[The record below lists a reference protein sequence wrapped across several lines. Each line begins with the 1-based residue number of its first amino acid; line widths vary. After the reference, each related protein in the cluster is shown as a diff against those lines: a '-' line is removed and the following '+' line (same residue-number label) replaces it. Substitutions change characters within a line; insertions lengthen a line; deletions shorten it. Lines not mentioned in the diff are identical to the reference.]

1 MTNRPAVVIKSKF
14 IVGSEGGTSF
24 NNYLNYMD
32 RAETHDKTND
42 FEKYQDY
49 MSNEE
54 KSTGLFTLNKDS
66 LNDEDKVYFKE
77 EFKKAQESGSV
88 LWQDVISFDNEWLKE
103 SWVLEE
109 KNIDNKQIQD
119 ATRSAVQDM
128 LKKEGMIDSAIWT
141 GAIHY
146 NTDNIHVHVAIV
158 QTKNF
163 KERGKRKQGS
173 IDSMKSK
180 VANKIT
186 DRSKHNEKL
195 NVFIR
200 ERVINSKRDD
210 PLLSLKNQ
218 VMNRELVRQFKKVHQ
233 LLPEDKRMW
242 RYNMN
247 ALKEVRPEIDKLT
260 TLYIEKN
267 FKTEFN
273 DFQKELEKEV
283 EIHKQMYGN
292 SEKSENYRETKI
304 TDLYTRMGNTILK
317 EANAYDGKQK
327 ERVRKSN
334 KKPSAFFV
342 QRDLN
347 KAVYLVNRFAKDD
360 WEKAK
365 NQKAYEELQREQE
378 HERC

>member
-14 IVGSEGGTSF
+14 IAGSGGGTSF
-24 NNYLNYMD
+24 NDYLNYMD
-32 RAETHDKTND
+32 RAETHDNVNE

-54 KSTGLFTLNKDS
+54 KSTGLFTLNQDG
-66 LNDEDKVYFKE
+66 LTDKEKIYYKE
-77 EFKKAQESGSV
+77 KFREAQESGSI
-88 LWQDVISFDNEWLKE
+88 LWQDVISFDNDWLKE
-103 SWVLEE
+103 SGVLDG
-109 KNIDNKQIQD
+109 KSIDNKQIQE

-158 QTKNF
+158 QTKDF

-186 DRSKHNEKL
+186 DRSRHNEKL
-195 NVFIR
+195 NEFIR
-200 ERVINSKRDD
+200 ERVIESKRDD
-210 PLLSLKNQ
+210 PLNSLKNR
-218 VMNRELVRQFKKVHQ
+218 VMNRELVQQFQKIHRM
-233 LLPEDKRMW
+233 LPDDKRMW

-247 ALKEVRPEIDKLT
+247 AIQNVRPEIDKLT

-267 FKTEFN
+267 FKEEFQ
-273 DFQKELEKEV
+273 DFQKQLDKEV
-283 EIHKQMYGN
+283 EVHKRMYGN
-292 SEKSENYRETKI
+292 SANSERYRETKM

-317 EANAYDGKQK
+317 EVSEYDRLQK
-327 ERVRKSN
+327 ELARKRN
-334 KKPSAFFV
+334 KKPSKLIV

-347 KAVYLVNRFAKDD
+347 RAVFLVNRYAKTDI
-360 WEKAK
+360 ENAK
-365 NQKAYEELQREQE
+365 NQRAYEELQREQE
-378 HERC
+378 HER

>member
-14 IVGSEGGTSF
+14 IAGSDGGTSF
-24 NNYLNYMD
+24 NEYLNYMD
-32 RAETHDKTND
+32 RAETHDKVNE

-54 KSTGLFTLNKDS
+54 KSTGLFTFSKDS
-66 LNDEDKVYFKE
+66 LNDSDKVYFKE
-77 EFKKAQESGSV
+77 EFKKAQESGSI
-88 LWQDVISFDNEWLKE
+88 LWQDVISFDNDWLKE
-103 SWVLEE
+103 SGVLED

-158 QTKNF
+158 QTKDF
-163 KERGKRKQGS
+163 KERGKRKQAS

-195 NVFIR
+195 NLFIR
-200 ERVINSKRDD
+200 ERVIASKRDD
-210 PLLSLKNQ
+210 PFLSLKNQ
-218 VMNRELVRQFKKVHQ
+218 VMNRDLVRQFKKIHKQ
-233 LLPEDKRMW
+233 LPEDKRLW

-247 ALKEVRPEIDKLT
+247 AIQTVRPEIDKLT
-260 TLYIEKN
+260 TLYIERN
-267 FKTEFN
+267 FKEEFK
-273 DFQKELEKEV
+273 DFHNQLEKEV
-283 EIHKQMYGN
+283 EIHKRMYGN
-292 SEKSENYRETKI
+292 SVHSERYREMKM

-317 EANAYDGKQK
+317 EVSEYDRKQK
-327 ERVRKSN
+327 EFSRKN
-334 KKPSAFFV
+334 GKKPSRFIV

-347 KAVYLVNRFAKDD
+347 KAVYLVNRYAKD
-360 WEKAK
+360 ESETSK
-365 NQKAYEELQREQE
+365 NQKAYEELQKEQE
-378 HERC
+378 YER

>member
-14 IVGSEGGTSF
+14 IAGSEGGTSF
-24 NNYLNYMD
+24 NEYLNYMD
-32 RAETHDKTND
+32 RAETHDNVNE

-49 MSNEE
+49 MSNEK
-54 KSTGLFTLNKDS
+54 KSTGLFTFSKDS
-66 LNDEDKVYFKE
+66 LNDSDKVYFKE
-77 EFKKAQESGSV
+77 EFKKAQESGSI
-88 LWQDVISFDNEWLKE
+88 LWQDVISFDNDWLKE
-103 SWVLEE
+103 SGVLED

-158 QTKNF
+158 QTKDF
-163 KERGKRKQGS
+163 KERGKRKQSS

-186 DRSKHNEKL
+186 DRSKQNEKL
-195 NVFIR
+195 NLFIR
-200 ERVINSKRDD
+200 ERVISSKRDD
-210 PLLSLKNQ
+210 PLNSLKNQ
-218 VMNRELVRQFKKVHQ
+218 VMNRDLVRQFKKIHKQ
-233 LLPEDKRMW
+233 LPEDKRLW

-247 ALKEVRPEIDKLT
+247 AIQAVRPEIDKLT

-267 FKTEFN
+267 FKEEFK
-273 DFQKELEKEV
+273 DFHKQLEKEV
-283 EIHKQMYGN
+283 EIHKRMYGN
-292 SEKSENYRETKI
+292 SVNSERYRETKM

-317 EANAYDGKQK
+317 EVSEYDGKQK
-327 ERVRKSN
+327 EFSRKN
-334 KKPSAFFV
+334 GKKPSRFIV

-360 WEKAK
+360 LETSK
-365 NQKAYEELQREQE
+365 NQKAYEELQQEQE
-378 HERC
+378 YER

>member
-14 IVGSEGGTSF
+14 IAGNDGGTSF
-24 NNYLNYMD
+24 NEYLNYMD
-32 RAETHDKTND
+32 RAETHDKVNE

-54 KSTGLFTLNKDS
+54 KSTGLFTFSKDS
-66 LNDEDKVYFKE
+66 LNDSDKVYFKE
-77 EFKKAQESGSV
+77 EFKKAQESGSI
-88 LWQDVISFDNEWLKE
+88 LWQDVISFDNDWLKK
-103 SWVLEE
+103 SGVLED

-158 QTKNF
+158 QTKDF
-163 KERGKRKQGS
+163 KERGKRKQAS

-195 NVFIR
+195 NLFIR
-200 ERVINSKRDD
+200 ERVISSKRDD
-210 PLLSLKNQ
+210 PLNSLKNQ
-218 VMNRELVRQFKKVHQ
+218 VMNRDLVRQFKKIHKQ
-233 LLPEDKRMW
+233 LPEDKRLW
-242 RYNMN
+242 RYKMN
-247 ALKEVRPEIDKLT
+247 AIQTVRPEIDKLT
-260 TLYIEKN
+260 TLYIERN
-267 FKTEFN
+267 FKEEFK
-273 DFQKELEKEV
+273 DFHKQLEKEV
-283 EIHKQMYGN
+283 EIHKRMYGN
-292 SEKSENYRETKI
+292 SAHSERYRETKM

-317 EANAYDGKQK
+317 EVSEYDRKQK
-327 ERVRKSN
+327 EFSKKN
-334 KKPSAFFV
+334 GKKPSRFIV

-347 KAVYLVNRFAKDD
+347 KAVYLVNRFAKD
-360 WEKAK
+360 ELETSK
-365 NQKAYEELQREQE
+365 NQKAYEELQQEQE
-378 HERC
+378 YER